1 MPFFGTPCISPAHGR
16 PVQHRDLG
24 QRGQCVPL
32 PVNVVSIPNDHHI
45 LELMI
50 PNDNDDD
57 SDNDND
63 GLLEIASSQGHD
75 EVPQADQGTVRLG
88 KEAED
93 HVVIVDHGSHLL
105 PDDNE

>member
-1 MPFFGTPCISPAHGR
+1 M
-16 PVQHRDLG
+16 QHRDLG
-24 QRGQCVPL
+24 QRGEGVPL

-50 PNDNDDD
+50 PNDNDNGSD
-57 SDNDND
+57 SDND
-63 GLLEIASSQGHD
+63 GLLEIAGAKGHD
-75 EVPQADQGTVRLG
+75 EVPQANQGAVGLS

-93 HVVIVDHGSHLL
+93 HMVVVDHCGHLL